1 MIGSKVVV
9 KCSAEGTPEPS
20 ITWRVN
26 GVPLHGGS
34 QCRAV
39 VLDQE
44 RGTGL
49 VWFGLIETPLG
60 CSGLA

>member
-9 KCSAEGTPEPS
+9 KCSAGGMPEPS

-34 QCRAV
+34 QCRPPPQ
-39 VLDQE
+39 VLDW
-44 RGTGL
+44 R
-49 VWFGLIETPLG
+49 
-60 CSGLA
+60 C